1 MVKKKEKKNKKKEQ
15 KKRRKMSLLARP
27 EVAVAAPLTGSLQV
41 GFQMNHNFL
50 FSSSE
55 IIRDLTVFFKYDK
68 KSKKKINIS

>member
-1 MVKKKEKKNKKKEQ
+1 
-15 KKRRKMSLLARP
+15 MSLLARP

-41 GFQMNHNFL
+41 GLKMNHNFL

-68 KSKKKINIS
+68 QSKKKINIS